1 MKRLCLF
8 VGYDC
13 KNEIDDYVIYYV
25 KKMAEIADVYYYGD
39 FDCQPNE
46 LKKLSPYCKKYFAK
60 RHKKY
65 DFGSWQ
71 ELIKIIGKDK
81 IREYDQLILA
91 NDSCYGPIF
100 DLKSVFKKMEQRNCD
115 FWGLSASKWY
125 HIHIQSYFVVL
136 NNNVLQNDALFNF
149 FSKVEAQNSLSE
161 VCEKY
166 EDQLT
171 YVLNKAGFSFD
182 TYISY
187 GDYVN
192 QPYYNV
198 TNSIINAKFPLL
210 KVKTFYGE
218 VGKEPIKDW
227 RKLLLQY
234 TDYDVSLIEKN
245 LKKRGL
251 TEKDIQYNLYAKK
264 KTKLYRVFIRKIK
277 KLIKIILYPFYKIL
291 KRFIDRKFEYLE
303 NIYNYKFSILEK
315 EIYNLKCKIIS
326 LENASNHK
334 STKKIEFKN
343 YFEEKDSFI
352 FNNISKLFKE
362 FKFTNR
368 DILFVGNTN
377 LANSLEFSYLN
388 NNIYL
393 LNDTND
399 VSVENRLINQIY
411 TEDLT
416 KFKIKNIYFDLII
429 INAFKSDTSF
439 DKIYQIINNL
449 FDLLVKEG
457 TLAIN
462 IPNNLFDS
470 YITKFRK
477 CHIIIDVDAYSEF
490 MDVITNNGNYK
501 TVFLK
506 KDVSK

>member
-13 KNEIDDYVIYYV
+13 KNEIDDYVVYYV

-39 FDCQPNE
+39 FECQQNE
-46 LKKLSPYCKKYFAK
+46 LKKLAPYCKKYFAK
-60 RHKKY
+60 RHRKY

-71 ELIKIIGKDK
+71 ELINIIGKDK

-100 DLKSVFKKMEQRNCD
+100 DLKTVFKKMEQRKCD

-136 NNNVLQNDALFNF
+136 NNNVLQNDELFNF
-149 FSKVEAQNSLSE
+149 FSKVEAQSSLSE

-182 TYISY
+182 TYIPY

-245 LKKRGL
+245 LRKRGL
-251 TEKDIQYNLYAKK
+251 TEKDIQYNLYTKK
-264 KTKLYRVFIRKIK
+264 KTKLSRVFIRKIK

-303 NIYNYKFSILEK
+303 NIYNYKFSMVEK
-315 EIYNLKCKIIS
+315 
-326 LENASNHK
+326 
-334 STKKIEFKN
+334 
-343 YFEEKDSFI
+343 
-352 FNNISKLFKE
+352 
-362 FKFTNR
+362 
-368 DILFVGNTN
+368 
-377 LANSLEFSYLN
+377 
-388 NNIYL
+388 
-393 LNDTND
+393 
-399 VSVENRLINQIY
+399 
-411 TEDLT
+411 
-416 KFKIKNIYFDLII
+416 
-429 INAFKSDTSF
+429 
-439 DKIYQIINNL
+439 
-449 FDLLVKEG
+449 
-457 TLAIN
+457 
-462 IPNNLFDS
+462 
-470 YITKFRK
+470 
-477 CHIIIDVDAYSEF
+477 
-490 MDVITNNGNYK
+490 
-501 TVFLK
+501 
-506 KDVSK
+506 